1 MGSSDAAVRSDSTVS
16 RLHRARVI
24 CRAALAALLVAAV
37 GFCWG
42 DLMAWA
48 QTGEI
53 IDRSELRVCADPS
66 NLPFSNEREQ
76 GFENRV
82 AKLIADELKIP
93 VSYYWFPQIVG
104 FVRNTLRTRQC
115 DLVMGTVAGDDIMQ
129 TTNPYYYSTYVMIV
143 RSDRGPG
150 PSGMSD
156 PKLGAMRIGVVGATP
171 PTDLLV
177 RYGLMAHTKPYAL
190 TVDTRHESP
199 AHQLVQDVVSG
210 EIDVGLVW
218 GPIAG
223 YYIKRDTLPLEMTVL
238 RGEPGAARMDY
249 RIAMGVRANE
259 PEWRRRINAIIL
271 KRQRDITAVLREYG
285 VPLLDE
291 QGALSGAP

>member
-1 MGSSDAAVRSDSTVS
+1 VRSPAAVRNDSTGN
-16 RLHRARVI
+16 RLHHVRVI
-24 CRAALAALLVAAV
+24 SRAALAAILVAV
-37 GFCWG
+37 MGFCSG
-42 DLMAWA
+42 DLAVWA

-66 NLPFSNEREQ
+66 NLPFSNEREE
-76 GFENRV
+76 GFENRI
-82 AKLIADELKIP
+82 AKIVADELHLP

-104 FVRNTLRTRQC
+104 FVRNTLRVRQC

-143 RSDRGPG
+143 RSDRSLSL
-150 PSGMSD
+150 SGVSD

-177 RYGLMAHTKPYAL
+177 RHGLMANTKPYAL

-199 AHQLVQDVVSG
+199 AHQLVQDVASG

-223 YYIKRDTLPLEMTVL
+223 YYIKRDALPLRMTVL
-238 RGEPGAARMDY
+238 RGEPDAARTDY

-271 KRQRDITAVLREYG
+271 KRQRDITAVLRDYG

-291 QGALSGAP
+291 QGELSGAP

>member
-1 MGSSDAAVRSDSTVS
+1 LYAAAVIG
-16 RLHRARVI
+16 RLAFVAI
-24 CRAALAALLVAAV
+24 VAVLA
-37 GFCWG
+37 GFDG
-42 DLMAWA
+42 GFMAWA

-53 IDRSELRVCADPS
+53 VDRSELRVCADPN

-76 GFENRV
+76 GFENRI
-82 AKLIADELKIP
+82 AKLIGDELRLP
-93 VSYYWFPQIVG
+93 VAYYWFPQIVG
-104 FVRNTLRTRQC
+104 FVRNTLRLRQC

-143 RSDRGPG
+143 RTDRGPG
-150 PSGMSD
+150 PANLND
-156 PKLGAMRIGVVGATP
+156 PQLAKMRLGVVGATP

-177 RYGLMAHTKPYAL
+177 RHDLMGNVKPYAL
-190 TVDTRHESP
+190 TVDTRYESP
-199 AHQLVQDVVSG
+199 THQLVQDVASG
-210 EIDVGLVW
+210 EIDVGLIW

-223 YYIKRDTLPLEMTVL
+223 YYIKRDALPLRMTVL

-271 KRQRDITAVLREYG
+271 KRQRDITAVLREFG

-291 QGALSGAP
+291 QGELSEAP

>member
-1 MGSSDAAVRSDSTVS
+1 MHLRRAPHIS
-16 RLHRARVI
+16 RTAFVAL
-24 CRAALAALLVAAV
+24 LAAAATFAAGTLEV
-37 GFCWG
+37 Q
-42 DLMAWA
+42 A

-66 NLPFSNEREQ
+66 NLPFSNEREE
-76 GFENRV
+76 GFENRIARIV
-82 AKLIADELKIP
+82 AEELKVP

-104 FVRNTLRTRQC
+104 FVRNTLRLRHC

-129 TTNPYYYSTYVMIV
+129 TTNPYYYSTYVMIF
-143 RSDRGPG
+143 RADRGLSV
-150 PSGMSD
+150 SGIDD
-156 PKLGAMRIGVVGATP
+156 PKLQAMRLGVVGATP

-177 RYGLMAHTKPYAL
+177 RHGLMTHTKPYAL
-190 TVDTRHESP
+190 TVDTRYESP
-199 AHQLVQDVVSG
+199 AHQLVQDVASG
-210 EIDVGLVW
+210 EVDVGLIW

-223 YYIKRDTLPLEMTVL
+223 YYIRHDSLPLQMTAL

-285 VPLLDE
+285 VPLLNE
-291 QGALSGAP
+291 QGEVSGAP

>member
-1 MGSSDAAVRSDSTVS
+1 MHS
-16 RLHRARVI
+16 HRV
-24 CRAALAALLVAAV
+24 ALAVVLAVAAV
-37 GFCWG
+37 TFAGVV
-42 DLMAWA
+42 AARA

-66 NLPFSNEREQ
+66 NLPFSNEREE

-82 AKLIADELKIP
+82 ARIVAEELKVP

-104 FVRNTLRTRQC
+104 FVRNTLRLRQC

-129 TTNPYYYSTYVMIV
+129 TTNPYYYSTYVMIF
-143 RSDRGPG
+143 RADRGLSF
-150 PSGMSD
+150 SGMAD
-156 PKLGAMRIGVVGATP
+156 PKLAAMRLGVVGATP

-177 RYGLMAHTKPYAL
+177 RHGLMAHTKPYAL

-199 AHQLVQDVVSG
+199 AHQLVQDVASG

-223 YYIKRDTLPLEMTVL
+223 YYIRYDALPLQMVAL

-285 VPLLDE
+285 VPLLNE
-291 QGALSGAP
+291 QGEVSGGP

>member
-1 MGSSDAAVRSDSTVS
+1 LYAAAVIG
-16 RLHRARVI
+16 RLAFVAI
-24 CRAALAALLVAAV
+24 VAVLA
-37 GFCWG
+37 GFDG
-42 DLMAWA
+42 GFAAWA

-53 IDRSELRVCADPS
+53 IDRSELRVCADPN

-76 GFENRV
+76 GFENRI
-82 AKLIADELKIP
+82 AKLIGDELRLP
-93 VSYYWFPQIVG
+93 VAYYWFPQIVG
-104 FVRNTLRTRQC
+104 FVRNTLRLRQC

-143 RSDRGPG
+143 RTDRGPG
-150 PSGMSD
+150 PANLND
-156 PKLGAMRIGVVGATP
+156 PQLAKMRLGVVGATP

-177 RYGLMAHTKPYAL
+177 RHDLMRNVKPYAL
-190 TVDTRHESP
+190 TVDTRYESP
-199 AHQLVQDVVSG
+199 THQLVQDVASG
-210 EIDVGLVW
+210 EIDVGLIW

-223 YYIKRDTLPLEMTVL
+223 YYIKRDALPLRMTVL

-271 KRQRDITAVLREYG
+271 KRQRDITAVLREFG

-291 QGALSGAP
+291 QGELSGAP

>member
-1 MGSSDAAVRSDSTVS
+1 LYAAAVIG
-16 RLHRARVI
+16 RLAFVAI
-24 CRAALAALLVAAV
+24 VAVLA
-37 GFCWG
+37 GFDG
-42 DLMAWA
+42 GFAAWA

-53 IDRSELRVCADPS
+53 IDRSELRVCADPN

-76 GFENRV
+76 GFENRI
-82 AKLIADELKIP
+82 AKLIGDELRLP
-93 VSYYWFPQIVG
+93 VAYYWFPQIVG
-104 FVRNTLRTRQC
+104 FVRNTLRLRQC

-143 RSDRGPG
+143 RTDRGPG
-150 PSGMSD
+150 PAN
-156 PKLGAMRIGVVGATP
+156 LGVVGATP

-177 RYGLMAHTKPYAL
+177 RHDLMRNVKPYAL
-190 TVDTRHESP
+190 TVDTRYESP
-199 AHQLVQDVVSG
+199 THQLVQDVASG
-210 EIDVGLVW
+210 EIDVGLIW

-223 YYIKRDTLPLEMTVL
+223 YYIKRDALPLRMTVL

-271 KRQRDITAVLREYG
+271 KRQRDITAVLREFG

-291 QGALSGAP
+291 QGELSGAP